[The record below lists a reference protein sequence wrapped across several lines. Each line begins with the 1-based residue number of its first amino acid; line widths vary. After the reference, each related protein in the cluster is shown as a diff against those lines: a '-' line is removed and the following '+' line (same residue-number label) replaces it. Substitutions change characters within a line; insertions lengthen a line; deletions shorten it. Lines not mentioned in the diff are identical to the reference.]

1 VNKAIGWALRAA
13 GDVNRQRLLSFLDQY
28 VATKPRT
35 LLRYSIEHLVKDQ
48 RDDYLSLKKAR

>member
-1 VNKAIGWALRAA
+1 M
-13 GDVNRQRLLSFLDQY
+13 NRQRLLSFLDQY

-35 LLRYSIEHLVKDQ
+35 LLRYSIGHLVKDQ